1 MMIKPHDDEHQFS
14 KKSGSL
20 EDTFA
25 DAKGRK
31 ASCQLTCCR
40 LHPIIIHCSN
50 IGVGCN
56 VVERGFK
63 YLIQEND
70 ILMTERDTLQGEIHR
85 VTAAAA
91 NPSKYK
97 PLMKGYDAS
106 NVTQLYN
113 ESETIN
119 KENKYLAEA
128 IRLDELTNL

>member
-1 MMIKPHDDEHQFS
+1 M
-14 KKSGSL
+14 
-20 EDTFA
+20 
-25 DAKGRK
+25 
-31 ASCQLTCCR
+31 
-40 LHPIIIHCSN
+40 
-50 IGVGCN
+50 
-56 VVERGFK
+56 ERGFK